1 MSNLK
6 DFIGGSGGS
15 NAFAG
20 GECSQDLITDGVN
33 TLKQVRSHYV
43 DNIKYEV
50 LSGKITARVYDS
62 LTNGVAFNDR
72 YVSSANITVPFETTV
87 EGVPK
92 DFIGIECDKLKL
104 EGIIGRSTGAGSSD
118 HVSGFCGTAVN
129 GFGNGQSGT
138 NMMNGV
144 WNFMPRGG
152 NGGSYSTYTGGAG
165 GVGFSGSG
173 GGEAG
178 LQTGGGGL
186 VLVIADEIFG
196 NGTFL
201 AAANVPATRA
211 GDTGG
216 RGGGGIVIIATKKWA
231 GTNSIDVSGGQ
242 DGSYAI
248 LKINSNSSLTL
259 MVHSQNG
266 VSAPLNGQTPVF
278 GKFANVP
285 YDTTTPLTPSSVTA
299 GTDINIAVN
308 GTAQVDSVAI
318 HGDSKSP
325 YLTYTSSDTGV
336 ATVDGDGIVTGVASG
351 SCTITATSVIDN
363 TKTNTTSV
371 TVS

>member
-1 MSNLK
+1 MSNLT
-6 DFIGGSGGS
+6 DFIGS

-20 GECSQDLITDGVN
+20 GECSQELITDGVN
-33 TLKQVRSHYV
+33 TLTQVRSHYV

-50 LSGKITARVYDS
+50 LSSKITARVYDS
-62 LTNGVAFNDR
+62 LTNGIAFNDR
-72 YVSSANITVPFETTV
+72 YVSGANIIVPFETTV

-104 EGIIGRSTGAGSSD
+104 EGIIGRSTGTDSSD

-129 GFGNGQSGT
+129 AFANGASGT

-152 NGGSYSTYTGGAG
+152 NGGNYSTYTGGAG

-178 LQTGGGGL
+178 HQTGGGGL
-186 VLVIADEIFG
+186 VLVIANEIFG

-201 AAANVPATRA
+201 AAANVAVA
-211 GDTGG
+211 NSSGTGE

-231 GTNSIDVSGGQ
+231 GTNSIDVSGWQ

-285 YDTTTPLTPSSVTA
+285 YDTTTPLTPSSVSA
-299 GTDINIAVN
+299 GTPISVSVA
-308 GTAQVDSVAI
+308 GSATVDSRAI
-318 HGDSKSP
+318 HGTSESP
-325 YLTYTSSDTGV
+325 YLTYASSDIGI
-336 ATVDGDGIVTGVASG
+336 ATVDGDGLVTGVAAG
-351 SCTITATSVIDN
+351 TCTITATSVIDG
-363 TKTNTTSV
+363 TKSNTTTI
-371 TVS
+371 TVA